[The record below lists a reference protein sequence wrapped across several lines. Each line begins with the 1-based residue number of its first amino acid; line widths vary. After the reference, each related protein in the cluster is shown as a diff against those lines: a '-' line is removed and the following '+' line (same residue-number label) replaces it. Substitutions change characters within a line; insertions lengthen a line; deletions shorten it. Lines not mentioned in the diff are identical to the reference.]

1 MSGLSL
7 SRAFVRSVLAVALAG
22 LVIWPAGAT
31 AQTQPSLAELARK
44 EAERR
49 KTVKDSKKVITAK
62 DLPESARKTAPTS
75 AAGADGAAAPSG
87 AHGAA
92 APSGAHG
99 AAAPAGDQKPASAGH
114 AAQDDEAAWRGR
126 ITQARETLQRNE
138 VFLQAL
144 QTRQNA
150 LYNDFRN
157 GAGSYT
163 QQAQVNEDRQK
174 NQQELERVKADVEN
188 SRKLVANIEE
198 EARKA
203 GVPPGWLR

>member
-1 MSGLSL
+1 MRALDL
-7 SRAFVRSVLAVALAG
+7 SRSFVRSVLALALAG
-22 LVIWPAGAT
+22 IVIWPAGAT
-31 AQTQPSLAELARK
+31 AQTQTQTQPSLAELARK

-49 KTVKDSKKVITAK
+49 KTVKDSKTVITAK
-62 DLPESARKTAPTS
+62 DLPESARKTATPP
-75 AAGADGAAAPSG
+75 AAT
-87 AHGAA
+87 
-92 APSGAHG
+92 AHG
-99 AAAPAGDQKPASAGH
+99 AAAPASETGAAAPAGGDQKPAPAGH

-188 SRKLVANIEE
+188 SRRLVANIEE